1 MMVAEE
7 FLHSEVER
15 KGWLECLERWL
26 EWKGTSL

>member
-7 FLHSEVER
+7 FLHSEVEM
-15 KGWLECLERWL
+15 KGWWECLEEWL